1 MRKIAIINQKG
12 GTGKSTSALNLAA
25 GLARKGKKV
34 LLIDMDPQGNIATW
48 FDVTPPKT
56 LYHLLIEDGTSAGE
70 CIINVRPNLDILPS
84 TKTAAQAEIILTG
97 QPGRER
103 LLSRKLAL
111 LKGYDFVLLDCAP
124 SLNLLNQNAV
134 TYATEALIPV
144 SMDYLA
150 LVGVKQILEN
160 LKLIREI
167 LDHKIDVSWVIPTF
181 YDRRNRKSREIL
193 DTLQDHFDGKVARP
207 IRINVRLAEAASHH
221 QTIYEYDPSSH
232 GARDYEELTQQL
244 LGGGKKSHAR

>member
-12 GTGKSTSALNLAA
+12 GTGKSTSALNVAA
-25 GLARKGKKV
+25 GLARKSKKV

-48 FDVTPPKT
+48 FDVAPKKT
-56 LYHLLIEDGTSAGE
+56 IYHLLIEEGTTAHD
-70 CIINVRPNLDILPS
+70 CVTNVRPNLDILPS

-97 QPGRER
+97 MPGRER
-103 LLSRKLAL
+103 VLGRKLAA

-134 TYATEALIPV
+134 TYATEAVIPV

-160 LKLIREI
+160 LRMIREI
-167 LDHKIDVSWVIPTF
+167 LDHKIEVALVVPTF

-193 DTLQDHFDGKVARP
+193 DTLESHFDGKVTRP
-207 IRINVRLAEAASHH
+207 VRVNVRLAEAASHH
-221 QTIYEYDPSSH
+221 QTIYEYAPSSH
-232 GARDYEELTQQL
+232 GARDYEDLTEQL
-244 LGGGKKSHAR
+244 IGGRKNGR

>member
-25 GLARKGKKV
+25 GLARKGKKI

-48 FDVTPPKT
+48 FDVAPKKT
-56 LYHLLIEDGTSAGE
+56 LYHLLLEEGTSATD
-70 CIINVRPNLDILPS
+70 CVLNVRPNLDILPS

-97 QPGRER
+97 MPGRER
-103 LLSRKLAL
+103 ILGRKLGS
-111 LKGYDFVLLDCAP
+111 LKNYDFVLLDCAP

-134 TYATEALIPV
+134 TYATEAIIPV

-160 LKLIREI
+160 LKMIREI
-167 LDHKIDVSWVIPTF
+167 LEHKIEVTLVVPTF

-193 DTLQDHFDGKVARP
+193 DTLESHFDGKVARP
-207 IRINVRLAEAASHH
+207 IRVNVRLAEAASHH

-232 GARDYEELTQQL
+232 GARDYEYLTDQL
-244 LGGGKKSHAR
+244 IGGRKPNGR

>member
-25 GLARKGKKV
+25 GLAHKGKKV

-48 FDVTPPKT
+48 FDVAPKKT
-56 LYHLLIEDGTSAGE
+56 LYHVLLEEGTPASD
-70 CIINVRPNLDILPS
+70 CVINVRPNLDILPS

-97 QPGRER
+97 MPSRER
-103 LLSRKLAL
+103 VLSRKLAA

-134 TYATEALIPV
+134 TYANEAVIPV

-160 LKLIREI
+160 LKMIREI
-167 LDHKIDVSWVIPTF
+167 LDHKIEVSLVVPTF

-193 DTLQDHFDGKVARP
+193 DTLESHFDGKVARP
-207 IRINVRLAEAASHH
+207 IRVNVRLAEAASHH

-232 GARDYEELTQQL
+232 GARDYEELTDRL
-244 LGGGKKSHAR
+244 IGGRKSNGR

>member
-12 GTGKSTSALNLAA
+12 GTGKSTSALNVAA
-25 GLARKGKKV
+25 GLARKGKKI
-34 LLIDMDPQGNIATW
+34 LLIDLDPQGNIATW
-48 FDVTPPKT
+48 FDVTPKQT
-56 LYHLLIEDGTSAGE
+56 LYHLLIEESTTPSD
-70 CIINVRPNLDILPS
+70 CVINVRPNLDILPS

-97 QPGRER
+97 LPGREKI
-103 LLSRKLAL
+103 LSRKLQS

-160 LKLIREI
+160 LKMIREI
-167 LDHKIDVSWVIPTF
+167 LDHKIEVLLVIPTF

-193 DTLQDHFDGKVARP
+193 DTLESHFNGKVAAP
-207 IRINVRLAEAASHH
+207 IRTNVRLAEAASHH
-221 QTIYEYDPSSH
+221 QTIYEYDPDSH
-232 GARDYEELTQQL
+232 GARDYEDLTEQL
-244 LGGGKKSHAR
+244 LGGRKGHGR